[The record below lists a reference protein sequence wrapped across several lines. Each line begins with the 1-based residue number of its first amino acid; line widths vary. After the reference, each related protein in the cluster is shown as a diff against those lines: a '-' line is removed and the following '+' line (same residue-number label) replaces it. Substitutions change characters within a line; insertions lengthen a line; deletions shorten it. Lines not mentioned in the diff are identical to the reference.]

1 MCSPYVTSFHNQIA
15 FFIKNILSLFSQSP
29 VLLEK
34 IKWMVKKYDLLLLPF
49 IIPFHIVND
58 IMILIDRLGFYYL
71 ELVCPIRP
79 LSEMGKLKLAADM
92 TQVEFAL
99 SLLHQF
105 KDIEGMCAMIRVM
118 LLNIIRWRI
127 PSKTKSY

>member
-1 MCSPYVTSFHNQIA
+1 
-15 FFIKNILSLFSQSP
+15 
-29 VLLEK
+29 
-34 IKWMVKKYDLLLLPF
+34 
-49 IIPFHIVND
+49 
-58 IMILIDRLGFYYL
+58 MILIDRLGFYYL

-105 KDIEGMCAMIRVM
+105 KDIEGMFVLIVLCI
-118 LLNIIRWRI
+118 LNIIRWRI
-127 PSKTKSY
+127 PSKTKTT